1 MKLKHKGIKQLA
13 GKHTDDQGAESRFQ
27 PERPGSNPMCLIIV
41 LDLFLLDSYVPTNWG
56 LL

>member
-27 PERPGSNPMCLIIV
+27 PEHPGSNPMCLIIV